1 VADEEEDGD
10 EDGAGVGRPGTVAA
24 MTIPDWVL
32 APVVIS
38 TAPSRGQT
46 EVPAGKVLWQVGQL
60 GTTAR
65 PSLTSSGMADPKRAF
80 IFDLDGTLVDT
91 MPSHFVAW
99 TTIARRH
106 GFEFPEARF
115 YALGGVPTAKIAAM
129 LIAEAG
135 LTLDPVAVALEKEQM
150 YYDSL
155 ASGGG
160 VRPIAAVLE
169 LARRHRGDGPL
180 AIASGSVRRLVTRTL
195 EALGITDWFSAVVA
209 AEDTARHKPEPDVF
223 LEAARRLGV
232 EPASCTVYEDT
243 DIGLEAARRAGM
255 IAVDVRPLIRE
266 ALAAS

>member
-1 VADEEEDGD
+1 
-10 EDGAGVGRPGTVAA
+10 
-24 MTIPDWVL
+24 
-32 APVVIS
+32 
-38 TAPSRGQT
+38 
-46 EVPAGKVLWQVGQL
+46 
-60 GTTAR
+60 
-65 PSLTSSGMADPKRAF
+65 MADPKRAF

-99 TTIARRH
+99 TAIARKH

-115 YALGGVPTAKIAAM
+115 YSLGGVPTSKIAA
-129 LIAEAG
+129 LLLAEAG
-135 LTLDPVAVALEKEQM
+135 LTLDPGAIALEKEER

-155 ASGGG
+155 AAGGG

-169 LARRHRGDGPL
+169 IARRHREAGTPM

-195 EALGITDWFSAVVA
+195 EALGITDWFPVIVA

-232 EPASCTVYEDT
+232 EPAGCTVYEDT

-255 IAVDVRPLIRE
+255 TPIDVRPLIRE

>member
-1 VADEEEDGD
+1 
-10 EDGAGVGRPGTVAA
+10 
-24 MTIPDWVL
+24 M
-32 APVVIS
+32 
-38 TAPSRGQT
+38 TAPKRG
-46 EVPAGKVLWQVGQL
+46 
-60 GTTAR
+60 
-65 PSLTSSGMADPKRAF
+65 F

-99 TTIARRH
+99 TEIAQRH

-135 LTLDPVAVALEKEQM
+135 LTVDPIALAMEKEQS

-155 ASGGG
+155 AASGGI
-160 VRPIAAVLE
+160 RPIATVLE
-169 LARRHRGDGPL
+169 IARRHRSQGAPL
-180 AIASGSVRRLVTRTL
+180 AIASGSLRRLVTRTL
-195 EALGITDWFSAVVA
+195 EALEITDWFAAIVA

-232 EPASCTVYEDT
+232 DPAGCTVYEDT

-255 IAVDVRPLIRE
+255 TPVDVRPLI
-266 ALAAS
+266 LQAAAAI

>member
-1 VADEEEDGD
+1 
-10 EDGAGVGRPGTVAA
+10 
-24 MTIPDWVL
+24 
-32 APVVIS
+32 
-38 TAPSRGQT
+38 
-46 EVPAGKVLWQVGQL
+46 
-60 GTTAR
+60 
-65 PSLTSSGMADPKRAF
+65 MADPKRAF

-99 TTIARRH
+99 TAIARRH

-115 YALGGVPTAKIAAM
+115 YALGGVPTAKIAAL
-129 LIAEAG
+129 LIAETG
-135 LTLDPVAVALEKEQM
+135 LTLDPVAIALEKEQM

-155 ASGGG
+155 AAAGG
-160 VRPIAAVLE
+160 VRAIEAVLE
-169 LARRHRGDGPL
+169 IARRRRAEGSPL

-195 EALGITDWFSAVVA
+195 EALAIADWFPVVVA

-232 EPASCTVYEDT
+232 DPAGCTVYEDT

-255 IAVDVRPLIRE
+255 TPVDVRPLIRE

>member
-1 VADEEEDGD
+1 M
-10 EDGAGVGRPGTVAA
+10 P
-24 MTIPDWVL
+24 
-32 APVVIS
+32 
-38 TAPSRGQT
+38 
-46 EVPAGKVLWQVGQL
+46 
-60 GTTAR
+60 
-65 PSLTSSGMADPKRAF
+65 DPKRAF

-99 TTIARRH
+99 TEIARRH

-129 LIAEAG
+129 LLAEAG
-135 LTLDPVAVALEKEQM
+135 LTLDPAAIALEKEQM

-155 ASGGG
+155 AAAGG
-160 VRPIAAVLE
+160 VQAIAAVLE
-169 LARRHRGDGPL
+169 IARRRRAEGSPL

-195 EALGITDWFSAVVA
+195 EALAIADWFPVVVA

-232 EPASCTVYEDT
+232 DPASCTVYEDT

-255 IAVDVRPLIRE
+255 TPVDVRPLIRE